1 MLYDEV
7 VLVKEIHTNV
17 DISIDNIKRMLYN
30 NK

>member
-17 DISIDNIKRMLYN
+17 DISIGSIKRMLYN